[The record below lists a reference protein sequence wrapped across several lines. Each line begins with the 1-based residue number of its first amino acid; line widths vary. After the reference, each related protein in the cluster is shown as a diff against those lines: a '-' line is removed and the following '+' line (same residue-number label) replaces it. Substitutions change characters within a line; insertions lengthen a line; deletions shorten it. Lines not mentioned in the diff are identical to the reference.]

1 MKEAAMTLTRRPMPS
16 RDARNRR
23 WRRRCSAIVA
33 VVTLCSA
40 LLAAP
45 ALAGK
50 PDRVRLPPREPF
62 VDPPGVQCPVAI
74 APEGVGVAYAGGN
87 AVERTFDNGRVLT
100 TGRASDRVTNVA
112 TGKSVVLD
120 LHGSVASV
128 PQPDGSVEQRLSG
141 THSFVFFAGDVGPG
155 DDAIGRSYVFTGNV
169 RLVFGANGSVIAFE
183 SAGKMEDVCAMI
195 A

>member
-1 MKEAAMTLTRRPMPS
+1 MIRTRRPMPS
-16 RDARNRR
+16 RDPRSRR

-50 PDRVRLPPREPF
+50 PDRVRLPPFEP
-62 VDPPGVQCPVAI
+62 VVIPPGEICPEAI
-74 APEGVGVAYAGGN
+74 APEGIRVADAGGN
-87 AVERTFDNGRVLT
+87 AAQTIFDSGRLMF
-100 TGRASDRVTNVA
+100 TGSHSDELTNVA

-120 LHGSVASV
+120 FHGSVASV

-141 THSFVFFAGDVGPG
+141 THGFLFFAGDVGPG
-155 DDAIGRSYVFTGNV
+155 DDAIARSYVFTGNV
-169 RLVFGANGSVIAFE
+169 RLVIGANGSVTAFE
-183 SAGKMEDVCAMI
+183 SAGKMEDMCAMI

>member
-1 MKEAAMTLTRRPMPS
+1 MILTRRPMPS
-16 RDARNRR
+16 CNAHSQR

-40 LLAAP
+40 LLAAA

-50 PDRVRLPPREPF
+50 PDRVRLPPFDPF
-62 VDPPGVQCPVAI
+62 VDPPGVQCPEAI
-74 APEGVGVAYAGGN
+74 APEGVRVSDVGGSP
-87 AVERTFDNGRVLT
+87 VERTFDNGRVLT
-100 TGRASDRVTNVA
+100 TGRALDQVTNAA

-120 LHGSVASV
+120 LHGSVAFV
-128 PQPDGSVEQRLSG
+128 PQPDGSAEQRLSG